1 MGKLDDLVFQVAVI
15 AGYLNA
21 AVLARVDVLEVVV
34 LEDTDL
40 NYRPVSVQLQKQV
53 FVDLAGRVHGDC

>member
-1 MGKLDDLVFQVAVI
+1 MRKLDDLVFQVAVI
-15 AGYLNA
+15 AGYFDA

-40 NYRPVSVQLQKQV
+40 DNRSVSVELQEQV
-53 FVDLAGRVHGDC
+53 FVDLAGRVDGDC

>member
-21 AVLARVDVLEVVV
+21 AVLARVDILEVVV
-34 LEDTDL
+34 LKDTDL
-40 NYRPVSVQLQKQV
+40 NYGSVSVELQKQV
-53 FVDLAGRVHGDC
+53 FVDLAGRVNSDC